1 MTTQGGQ
8 VPIFGQ
14 GCGIR
19 GLPAEGSAP
28 ARFVRALAH
37 VATLRPV
44 PDAAALETSARQVL
58 NNFDIPFGLI
68 RTDDNPQGHDHTLC
82 STICL

>member
-28 ARFVRALAH
+28 ARFARALAH
-37 VATLRPV
+37 VAPRR
-44 PDAAALETSARQVL
+44 DAAALEMSARQVL
-58 NNFDIPFGLI
+58 SNLGIRFGLI
-68 RTDDNPQGHDHTLC
+68 RADHNPQGHDHALFL
-82 STICL
+82 TICL